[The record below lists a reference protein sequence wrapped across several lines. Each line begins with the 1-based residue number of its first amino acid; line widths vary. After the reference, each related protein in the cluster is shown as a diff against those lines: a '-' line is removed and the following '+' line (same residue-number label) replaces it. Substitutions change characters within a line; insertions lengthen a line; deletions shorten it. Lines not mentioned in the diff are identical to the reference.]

1 MISNVYVCY
10 RYDIKYMSHLKKGV
24 LSIHPVSVLRCP
36 EATMLWTETPLD
48 TEELLE
54 VYDYLKE
61 SATLVR
67 ANLLRSN
74 PGLGDGC
81 EAVFLGLGM

>member
-1 MISNVYVCY
+1 
-10 RYDIKYMSHLKKGV
+10 
-24 LSIHPVSVLRCP
+24 
-36 EATMLWTETPLD
+36 MLWTETPLD
-48 TEELLE
+48 TEELSE

-74 PGLGDGC
+74 PGLRDGC